1 MTYTW
6 DFRKNSELS
15 RGCYGGVENK
25 LLTIVKA
32 LTQRIH
38 SWKKIY
44 TFFII
49 PDSTEAK
56 DNIRR
61 SFCHFANFFE
71 DSKTAAE
78 RKAQHPKAFILSID
92 EAFAFTQKVVS
103 TSRSINRQQRQIS
116 LFRALLSDMCLCTLG
131 HYV

>member
-103 TSRSINRQQRQIS
+103 TSYSINRAASSDLFIS
-116 LFRALLSDMCLCTLG
+116 SL
-131 HYV
+131 